1 MTLSTSALAD
11 LREFAC
17 LGVSLM
23 LVTRD
28 ERLLPEITR
37 AAGARLGEDGLLRLA
52 LPLPESRRTV
62 WNLETT
68 PVVALSLV
76 LPTTYRTLQVKGN
89 DAHVVDWPGH
99 ELIARK
105 HADNFVE
112 EVVAVGIPREVADSF
127 FSHHRYV
134 CMAFTPLEIYDQTPG
149 PASGLRV
156 AP

>member
-11 LREFAC
+11 LREFLC

-23 LVTRD
+23 LVSRD
-28 ERLLPEITR
+28 ERLAPEITR
-37 AAGARLGEDGLLRLA
+37 AAAARLGEDGLLRVA
-52 LPLPESRRTV
+52 LPLPEARRTV

-76 LPTTYRTLQVKGN
+76 LPTTYRTLQVKGR
-89 DAHVVDWPGH
+89 DTHIVDWPGH
-99 ELIARK
+99 EAIARS
-105 HADNFVE
+105 HADAFVE
-112 EVVAVGIPREVADSF
+112 QVVSVGIPREFADSF

-134 CMAFTPLEIYDQTPG
+134 TIAFTPLEIYDQTPG